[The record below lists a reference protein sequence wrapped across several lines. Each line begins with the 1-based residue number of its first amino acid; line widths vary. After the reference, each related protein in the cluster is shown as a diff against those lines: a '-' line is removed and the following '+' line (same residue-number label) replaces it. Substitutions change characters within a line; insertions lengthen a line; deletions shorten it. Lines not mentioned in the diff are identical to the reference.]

1 MSVKKQVSTF
11 PSVVL
16 GIVLVVVLM
25 LGGMASNGHASS
37 ISEWSTYASLPGVGE
52 VNPGSSSSINSVA
65 CLSAG
70 NCVAIGSYFSS
81 NGSQGFAIR
90 QVDGVWQSLHQFYG
104 GHGSSS
110 SVSVISCVTVRD
122 CTVVGGVTGRSPQT
136 LEVFVASMTDGVW
149 GEEFDIPGLN
159 SANVGGEAF
168 GTELSCPSVGNCTV
182 AGNYSVVAESH
193 TRVFVASQ
201 TNGTWGSFESIPN
214 LNTAN
219 AGRISNVSS
228 LVCITARNC
237 TVGGFYGVNGQVFVA
252 TQSGGVWGGYESIP
266 GLNAV
271 NSGRRA
277 SVGSLVCVSVGNCT
291 VGGSYSTDLNATEVF
306 VATQSG
312 GVWGGHRPIS
322 TTNDENLGI
331 VSSEMSCPASNN
343 CLIVGSRRITGNF
356 PSDGGIGSEAFFV
369 MQNNGVWG
377 TPQTFTD
384 VGVVSSSA
392 SIFECS
398 SANDCLIGGVSDSHG
413 KSQAFVM
420 TMTSGQWGMP
430 NSVPGL
436 DWAAR
441 NFGSQSLIDSSCV
454 SSGNC
459 TIVGSYKNEN
469 GKNSTYV
476 SVQSAGNWSSI
487 ESIPGLEELGLGNR
501 PMSISCASIGN
512 CVIAGIYVA
521 GPMTDGN
528 EEQLYLATQTN
539 GTWGSFV
546 SIPNLEALNTGGYI
560 YRVELFCNDINSCS
574 LAGSY
579 SNNGQRSFVVTKRNG
594 IWGNPEFIPGLNEV
608 DAVSGSS
615 VFAMSCPG
623 SGNCTLGGYFTT
635 QNVGHAFVATQTN
648 GTWGRY
654 ELVPGLDVVSQGD
667 AVVQTLSCASVGNC
681 TAVGQFFTNA
691 GVGIQIFV
699 VTQSNGMWGQYQI
712 LPGLIEIN
720 RVEASAFDISC
731 ASPGNCTLGGTYFE
745 AGTGRQALVATQFQG
760 EWSRPAVIPGVR
772 EANSGNEAVVSK
784 VSCREALFCR
794 VIGGYYSTV
803 NGSKPFTSTLQTRQ
817 LVQEPSTTVAAPT
830 NSSPSPST
838 TAVVASTFT
847 STTFGQ
853 SSPAEVSPRTS
864 TATPTSDTLKPP
876 GVVAIGSTS
885 TSVTTPKVTLS
896 KPVSTKSIA
905 AFAKLKVLST
915 SKVSLKVIASSSKYC
930 KVSGTTLKGVKTGSC
945 KVTVTVTPKKGRATS
960 KTVTLKV
967 TK

>member
-1 MSVKKQVSTF
+1 MNVKKQVSTF

-16 GIVLVVVLM
+16 GSVLVVVLI

-37 ISEWSTYASLPGVGE
+37 VSEWSTYASLPGVGE
-52 VNPGSSSSINSVA
+52 VNPGSSSSINSVT

-70 NCVAIGSYFSS
+70 NCVAIGSYLSS

-110 SVSVISCVTVRD
+110 SVSAISCVTVRD

-136 LEVFVASMTDGVW
+136 IEVFVASMTDGVW

-159 SANVGGEAF
+159 SANVGREAF

-228 LVCITARNC
+228 LVCVTARNC
-237 TVGGFYGVNGQVFVA
+237 TVGGFYGVNGEVFVA

-291 VGGSYSTDLNATEVF
+291 LGGLYSTTLDVTEVF

-312 GVWGGHRPIS
+312 GVWSGHRTIS
-322 TTNDENLGI
+322 TSNDENLGI
-331 VSSEMSCPASNN
+331 VSSEMSCPTSNN

-369 MQNNGVWG
+369 IQSNGVWG
-377 TPQTFTD
+377 TPQTLPD
-384 VGVVSSSA
+384 VGVISSSA

-398 SANDCLIGGVSDSHG
+398 SANDCLIGGVSDIHG
-413 KSQAFVM
+413 IGQTFVM
-420 TMTSGQWGMP
+420 TMTNGQWGVP
-430 NSVPGL
+430 NSLPGL

-441 NFGSQSLIDSSCV
+441 HFGSQSIIDSSCV

-459 TIVGSYKNEN
+459 TVVGSYKNVYGN
-469 GKNSTYV
+469 NSTFV
-476 SVQSAGNWSSI
+476 SVQLAGNWSSI
-487 ESIPGLEELGLGNR
+487 ESIPGLEELGSGNR

-539 GTWGSFV
+539 GAWGSFV

-579 SNNGQRSFVVTKRNG
+579 SNNGQQSFVVTKRNG

-615 VFAMSCPG
+615 VFAMSCPV
-623 SGNCTLGGYFTT
+623 SGNCTLGGYFKT

-699 VTQSNGMWGQYQI
+699 VTQSDGVWGQHQL
-712 LPGLIEIN
+712 LPGLTEIN
-720 RVEASAFDISC
+720 GVEASAFDISC
-731 ASPGNCTLGGTYFE
+731 ASSGNCTLGGTYIE

-760 EWSRPAVIPGVR
+760 EWGRPEVIPGVR
-772 EANSGNEAVVSK
+772 EANSGYEAVVSK
-784 VSCREALFCR
+784 VSCMEVLFCR
-794 VIGGYYSTV
+794 VVGGYYSTV
-803 NGSKPFTSTLQTRQ
+803 NGSKPFTSSVQMRQ

-830 NSSPSPST
+830 SSLPLPST
-838 TAVVASTFT
+838 TAEVPSTFT
-847 STTFGQ
+847 STSVG
-853 SSPAEVSPRTS
+853 SSPAEVVPITS
-864 TATPTSDTLKPP
+864 AATPTSDTLKPP
-876 GVVAIGSTS
+876 VVVVKGSTS
-885 TSVTTPKVTLS
+885 TSVTQPKVTMS
-896 KPVSTKSIA
+896 KSTTAKSIA
-905 AFAKLKVLST
+905 SYAKIKVLST
-915 SKVSLKVIASSSKYC
+915 SKVSLKVVPSYAKYC
-930 KVSGTTLKGVKTGSC
+930 KVSGTTLKGVKAGSC

-967 TK
+967 SK